1 MMRNSQ
7 DAEDVSQEVFVKAYL
22 SISGFRGLSSF
33 KTWLRKLTVNTCI
46 DKIRIKSKSS
56 DKKVSFDDLIDE
68 GAEVVFSE
76 SSAQSIEKLFQDK
89 ETVKEILKI
98 LVTLDENYRI
108 PLILRDL
115 QDYSYVEIAEILEK
129 PVGTIKT
136 NIHRAR
142 KIIKDTIL
150 KKQNL
155 TE

>member
-33 KTWLRKLTVNTCI
+33 KTWLRKLTVNACI
-46 DKIRIKSKSS
+46 DKIRIKSNSS
-56 DKKVSFDDLIDE
+56 HKKVSFDDLIDD
-68 GAEVVFSE
+68 GAEFIFND

-108 PLILRDL
+108 PLVLRDL
-115 QDYSYVEIAEILEK
+115 QDYSYIEIAEILGK

-142 KIIKDTIL
+142 KIIKDAVL
-150 KKQNL
+150 KK
-155 TE
+155 